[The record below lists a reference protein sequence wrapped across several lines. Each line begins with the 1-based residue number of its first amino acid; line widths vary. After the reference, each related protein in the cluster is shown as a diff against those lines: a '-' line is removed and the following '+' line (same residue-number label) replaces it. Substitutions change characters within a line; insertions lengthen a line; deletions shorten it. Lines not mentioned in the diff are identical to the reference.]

1 MLYKVSDRKH
11 IYAAYYSSNNTQ
23 CYYTSSAFC
32 LLRANSCGSNWDGKR
47 LFLFLFLKTQA
58 GKQLLEYTFRDFSVN
73 LMALLRLTPRQ
84 VNLLELPQ
92 LGEDQAKKLD
102 ERFNNLSIKT
112 NKIKELK
119 EEIQVAMSTRI

>member
-1 MLYKVSDRKH
+1 
-11 IYAAYYSSNNTQ
+11 
-23 CYYTSSAFC
+23 
-32 LLRANSCGSNWDGKR
+32 
-47 LFLFLFLKTQA
+47 
-58 GKQLLEYTFRDFSVN
+58 
-73 LMALLRLTPRQ
+73 MALLRLTPRQ